1 MIKIKNVKLK
11 QESSRKINFANRN
24 FLLKQHLKLQSN
36 KIWLLKK
43 ILATGFA
50 KKILM
55 KKVIKVAMKQILKT
69 DI

>member
-36 KIWLLKK
+36 KI
-43 ILATGFA
+43 
-50 KKILM
+50 
-55 KKVIKVAMKQILKT
+55 
-69 DI
+69 